1 LFLSTT
7 SAIRKKL
14 GLPELSLDAEQANPD
29 QEAYDNYQKLKDE
42 QQKESK
48 ADEIKKRIEK

>member
-1 LFLSTT
+1 
-7 SAIRKKL
+7 
-14 GLPELSLDAEQANPD
+14 LPELSLDSEQANPD

-48 ADEIKKRIEK
+48 ADDIKKRIEK